1 MKKRRVERPSVPA
14 SRSALGSECPSS
26 ADLYRGAA
34 GQLPL
39 EQAGELM
46 FHVTGC
52 PKCALRMATARR
64 ACREGI
70 ETGVTADALMP
81 WLNTTS
87 RPLTADQDAVV
98 DRLLASL
105 RLVEFEPASDELM
118 LAAAASRRAPAV
130 RLECR
135 AVDAKGKLLAKAVR
149 HTVVVEPGI
158 GKGGTLSLTVRL
170 ADSAAKYAQAHVLVR
185 VEYRARG
192 ARTTKEAVAR
202 GKCSGGRLR
211 LENVRCTPALKGTL
225 VRVQLVFGIPA

>member
-1 MKKRRVERPSVPA
+1 MKKRSVQRPSVPA
-14 SRSALGSECPSS
+14 SKAALGRECPSS

-64 ACREGI
+64 ACREAI
-70 ETGVTADALMP
+70 ESGVAAGALMP
-81 WLNTTS
+81 WLKAAP
-87 RPLTADQDAVV
+87 RALTAEQDGVV

-105 RLVEFEPASDELM
+105 RLVEFAPAEDELM
-118 LAAAASRRAPAV
+118 LAAAASKRAPAV

-135 AVDAKGKLLAKAVR
+135 AVDAKGKLLAKALR
-149 HTVVVEPGI
+149 HTVVVEPTI
-158 GKGGTLSLTVRL
+158 GAGGTLSLTVRL
-170 ADSAAKYAQAHVLVR
+170 ADSAARYAQSHVLVR
-185 VEYRARG
+185 IEYRARG
-192 ARTTKEAVAR
+192 ARAAKEAVAR

-211 LENVRCTPALKGTL
+211 FEDVRCTPALKGAL